1 MNFLISAMEAF
12 TAIVNRI
19 RGASKAET
27 EAKHEANKAEAEA
40 EITAAEERE
49 RAKRGEK

>member
-19 RGASKAET
+19 RGET
-27 EAKHEANKAEAEA
+27 KREADAQHEANKAKAEA
-40 EITAAEERE
+40 EVTAAEER
-49 RAKRGEK
+49 AKKAGK